1 MEQTKWQYI
10 TYNQTKKLSICKER
24 FLLYRQPLGKLSVF
38 IRELN
43 PEDAGMYTFGV
54 DQSQSHAIKM
64 EVRND
69 TCCKGP
75 KIVKAYPGDNVTIS
89 CGYPEELKTKHMFFY
104 KLESPSITELIHTIG
119 ILSQADRFSMS
130 DDRSAKVVSVTISD
144 VRESDGGV
152 YYCGVKDKQQ
162 SRYSLFTEIQLHITG
177 SPCLSNKRD
186 TQNTDKI
193 SQPDCDYEEIKDPEP
208 SENCETTPIYVIV
221 QVPTNPSDS
230 INTVYATAQLPTIP
244 PDPPNTVY
252 ASAQLPTI
260 PSAPQALC
268 TQLLLS
274 TEFSEP

>member
-1 MEQTKWQYI
+1 MK
-10 TYNQTKKLSICKER
+10 C
-24 FLLYRQPLGKLSVF
+24 LLIFTLYLIS
-38 IRELN
+38 
-43 PEDAGMYTFGV
+43 
-54 DQSQSHAIKM
+54 
-64 EVRND
+64 D

-177 SPCLSNKRD
+177 PSVIITGCVPLLLIVGSALVYKIKCYNMQGSPCLSNKRD

-244 PDPPNTVY
+244 TDPPNTVY

>member
-1 MEQTKWQYI
+1 MK
-10 TYNQTKKLSICKER
+10 C
-24 FLLYRQPLGKLSVF
+24 LLIFTLYLIS
-38 IRELN
+38 
-43 PEDAGMYTFGV
+43 
-54 DQSQSHAIKM
+54 
-64 EVRND
+64 
-69 TCCKGP
+69 
-75 KIVKAYPGDNVTIS
+75 VKAYPGDNVTIS

-177 SPCLSNKRD
+177 EIHEPFTIVYVMIIYFSSASIYRNISTAISSNEGYFICLFP
-186 TQNTDKI
+186 QI